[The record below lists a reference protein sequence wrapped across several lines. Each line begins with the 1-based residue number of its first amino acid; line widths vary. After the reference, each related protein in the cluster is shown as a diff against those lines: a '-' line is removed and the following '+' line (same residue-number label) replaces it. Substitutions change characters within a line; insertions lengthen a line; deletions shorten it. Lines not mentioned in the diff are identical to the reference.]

1 MVEKRRIGFGG
12 LIMGVSVAA
21 MFLVTDAL
29 DIGGYRAGKQADA
42 LALEDEESS
51 CTSLRDAATGV
62 MQARQAGAERD
73 AVSEVL
79 KSLGKDG
86 ELMLA
91 IAYGYPVHD
100 TLEEK
105 DRVIMEF
112 SEGIQS
118 KCLSVAKSG
127 N

>member
-1 MVEKRRIGFGG
+1 MVKKRRIGFGG

-29 DIGGYRAGKQADA
+29 DIGGYRSGKQADA
-42 LALEDEESS
+42 VALVDEEGS
-51 CTSLRDAATGV
+51 CASLRDAATGV
-62 MQARQAGAERD
+62 MQARQAGAARD
-73 AVSEVL
+73 AVSDVL
-79 KSLGKDG
+79 KPLGKDG

-100 TLEEK
+100 TLAEK
-105 DRVIMEF
+105 EQAIMEF

-118 KCLSVAKSG
+118 KCLRMERSG